1 MSSQAAGGAQGYRRV
16 AMTATG
22 LTVGLITLGG
32 VTRIMGAGMG
42 CGPDWPL
49 CNGRVFPDLSNTL
62 ELIEWSHRWVA
73 AMLSAMVLC
82 LAALTFKRHRED
94 RFLRGPAYA
103 ALAVLALQVILGAVT
118 VKFFNAAPTVVIHLT
133 NAMLLLAVL
142 VVAVL
147 RSGARLRGEAE
158 APGAPLP
165 AAAIATG
172 FAFVVITFGAFVANY
187 DAGVYCLGFPLCAG
201 TLAPPAEAL
210 GRLHYVHRI
219 LAFLFLGYTAAV
231 LLAARRL
238 EGEGAVEYRRA
249 AGWLAGLAALQV
261 GVGAAMMLQML
272 PTSLRAAHLLV
283 GSLLWVAAVVVGFR
297 GRRLGDSAAR
307 RLGVAGEV
315 RDQAGLEVDSG
326 VLRQAEPPSRPAAEP
341 SAAEPPS
348 RPAAEPSTAQ
358 PPSRPTA
365 LKGILADL
373 VTLTKPRIISLLLL
387 TTVAPMFITGKGLPS
402 PALVLWVL
410 LGGYLMAGGAN
421 TVNMWFDRDIDTLM
435 SRTRLRPIPSGRIP
449 AGAALAFGLAQGAL
463 AFWIFWTQVNPLSA
477 WMAFSGYLFYVLIYT
492 AWLKRLTTQNIV
504 IGGAA
509 GAFPPLV
516 GWTAMTG
523 SLDLAALYLFAIIFF
538 WTPPHFW
545 ALALIKRQE
554 YAKAGVPMMPVVSG
568 DHWTKVQMLAY
579 TLMLIPL
586 TVMPSVFGALGL
598 FYAAAA
604 LALGGRLLWLNIQV
618 LREQG
623 ITPTTWKMYKFSLL
637 YLALLFVAMG
647 VDRAMPFGHRYERGD
662 VLILD
667 RPDDSFPTPVAAP

>member
-73 AMLSAMVLC
+73 ALLSAMVLC
-82 LAALTFKRHRED
+82 LAALTWKRHRED
-94 RFLRGPAYA
+94 RFLRGPAYT
-103 ALAVLALQVILGAVT
+103 ALAVLVLQVILGAVT

-147 RSGARLRGEAE
+147 RSGARLREEAV
-158 APGAPLP
+158 APTGPRP
-165 AAAIATG
+165 EAAIATG

-201 TLAPPAEAL
+201 TLTPPAEAL
-210 GRLHYVHRI
+210 GRLHYVHRL
-219 LAFLFLGYTAAV
+219 LAFLFLAYTAGV

-238 EGEGAVEYRRA
+238 EGVGAVEYRQA
-249 AGWLAGLAALQV
+249 AAWLAGLAALQI

-283 GSLLWVAAVVVGFR
+283 GSLLWVAAVVLGFR
-297 GRRLGDSAAR
+297 SRRLGDSAAR
-307 RLGVAGEV
+307 RLGGPAARRLDGSVAG
-315 RDQAGLEVDSG
+315 RLEGSTALEIG
-326 VLRQAEPPSRPAAEP
+326 GEP
-341 SAAEPPS
+341 SSGFAVPHAAEPPS
-348 RPAAEPSTAQ
+348 RRAGLQ
-358 PPSRPTA
+358 
-365 LKGILADL
+365 GILADL

-387 TTVAPMFITGKGLPS
+387 TTVAPMFITGKGLPA

-435 SRTRLRPIPSGRIP
+435 SRTKLRPIPSGRIP
-449 AGAALAFGLAQGAL
+449 AGAALAFGLAQGAV
-463 AFWIFWTQVNPLSA
+463 AFGIFWTQVNPLSA

-554 YAKAGVPMMPVVSG
+554 YAKAGVPMMPVVAG

-647 VDRAMPFGHRYERGD
+647 VDRAMPFGHGYERGD

-667 RPDDSFPTPVAAP
+667 RPDDSFPTPGP